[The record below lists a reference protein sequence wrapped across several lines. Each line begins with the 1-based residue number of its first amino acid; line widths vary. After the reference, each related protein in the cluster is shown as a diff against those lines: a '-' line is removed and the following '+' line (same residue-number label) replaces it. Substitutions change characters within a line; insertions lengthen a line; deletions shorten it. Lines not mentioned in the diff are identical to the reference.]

1 MKITILPER
10 ILEIVRTKEDAN
22 DLLVHIDLVLA
33 SLFKSSLKPVD
44 VISAFMPYNKKQWC
58 LSLIHE
64 HDLSL
69 TDLKQ
74 MQDFFGSLK
83 DILSKM
89 PVVDLEF
96 AFEPG
101 EKFIADLSGWFNL
114 RCKTPVIMD
123 IKYNPKIMAGVIIGF
138 KGNFKD
144 YSVAKILKDK
154 LTAGDIHWETA

>member
-1 MKITILPER
+1 MKIAILPER
-10 ILEIVRTKEDAN
+10 ILDVVKTKEDAD
-22 DLLVHIDLVLA
+22 DLLTHIDLVLA

-44 VISAFMPYNKKQWC
+44 AIGAFMPYSRKQWC

-64 HDLSL
+64 HDLNL

-83 DILSKM
+83 DVLSKM

-101 EKFIADLSGWFNL
+101 EKFIQNLSGWFNL
-114 RCKTPVIMD
+114 RCKTPAIMN
-123 IKYNPKIMAGVIIGF
+123 IKYNPKLIAGMVIGF

-144 YSVAKILKDK
+144 YSVLKALVEK
-154 LTAGDIHWETA
+154 QKSGELRIDI